1 MKNHIS
7 SSEPDEIRVKFVH
20 YADNSIFPSNN
31 NSLRSLEELKS
42 GPLMVIQRSRPAGYL
57 VGAEEFETLIEKLE
71 ELEDIVEGMQAIQEV
86 LQDPDIAVDAEKVFG
101 KLGI

>member
-1 MKNHIS
+1 MATPKMATVT
-7 SSEPDEIRVKFVH
+7 E
-20 YADNSIFPSNN
+20 
-31 NSLRSLEELKS
+31 LRQNLAQFLEELES

-71 ELEDIVEGMQAIQEV
+71 ELEDIVEGMQAVQEI
-86 LQDPDIAVDAEKVFG
+86 LQDPDLAVDAEKVFG